1 MDIKNPVPLRTPIF
15 AIARA
20 LVRILLRNGIA
31 YGTVA
36 EWVRKAY
43 VDIAFEQQPGAKKPT
58 ISSVS
63 TITGLTRKEVKR
75 LREKGEIGESDKAS
89 SYNRAVRVLGG
100 WLNDAEFQGKA
111 GQPAE
116 LALEGERGSFQALV
130 KRYSGDI
137 PASTL
142 FSVLAGA
149 DCISLEEGKVCL
161 LKKAYIPGNDP
172 AEKLKILGADVA
184 ELIATIDHNLTSAEA
199 GLRFQRKVSNSCVDP
214 AALPA
219 FRQLSAEKSQQLLEI
234 LDQWLSEHEIEQSAD
249 GDRRGQYLSVGI
261 YYYEGTDVPGGCDE

>member
-234 LDQWLSEHEIEQSAD
+234 LDQWLSEHEIEKSAD

>member
-1 MDIKNPVPLRTPIF
+1 M
-15 AIARA
+15 
-20 LVRILLRNGIA
+20 LRNGVA
-31 YGTVA
+31 YGTFV

-43 VDIAFEQQPGAKKPT
+43 VDIAFEQQPGSRKPT
-58 ISSVS
+58 VSSVS
-63 TITGLTRKEVKR
+63 TVTGLTRKEVKR
-75 LREKGEIGESDKAS
+75 LRETVEIGERDKAS

-100 WLNDAEFQGKA
+100 WLNDAEFQSKA

-116 LALEGERGSFQALV
+116 LAFEGEQGSFQALV

-149 DCISLEEGKVCL
+149 DCISLEQGKVRL

-184 ELIATIDHNLTSAEA
+184 ELIATIDHNLTSAEGA
-199 GLRFQRKVSNSCVDP
+199 LRFQRKVSNSCVDP

-219 FRQLSAEKSQQLLEI
+219 FRRLSAEKSQQLLET
-234 LDQWLSEHEIEQSAD
+234 LDQWLSDHEIDQRAD
-249 GDRRGQYLSVGI
+249 ADRRGQYLSVGI